1 MDISAESL
9 RERYRTLST
18 EELAELE
25 ARGALTETAQGVLAE
40 VLAERSGTERERARE
55 EVQQA
60 GAAADALAPLGDR
73 FAAQFVDGLIA
84 LLIMMALFFAG
95 GWLAPSRTLAGSL
108 ILLGLVGGFGY
119 LWLSDGLRG
128 GQSFG
133 KRLFHIAV
141 VHAVTGNPCTFGQ
154 SLARN
159 ATLSLLGVVDL
170 LPLIGRERRRVGDH
184 LARTRVVKVTPPR
197 KMD

>member
-1 MDISAESL
+1 MEISEESL
-9 RERYRTLST
+9 RERYRTLAT

-25 ARGALTETAQGVLAE
+25 VHGALTETAQGVLAQI
-40 VLAERSGTERERARE
+40 LSERSATERERARE

-60 GAAADALAPLGDR
+60 SAAADPLAPLGDR

-84 LLIMMALFFAG
+84 LLIMMGLFFVG
-95 GWLAPSRTLAGSL
+95 GWLAPSRTLAGFL
-108 ILLGLVGGFGY
+108 ILLGVVGGFGY

-133 KRLFHIAV
+133 KRLFRIAV
-141 VHAVTGNPCTFGQ
+141 VHAVTGRPCTFGQ

-159 ATLSLLGVVDL
+159 VTLSLLGVVDL
-170 LPLIGRERRRVGDH
+170 LPLIGRERRRVGDY
-184 LARTRVVKVTPPR
+184 LARTRVVKAAPP
-197 KMD
+197 